1 MSFAQTETLDRIR
14 QNSRIYPYLK
24 AICVFKTF
32 DRIRQNISEERYT
45 VSGGP
50 GEDDSRCTES
60 SVLTD
65 PVRESVDFKIMQELV
80 NKVISSLSEREQLIV
95 KLCWQDKLDH
105 SKASAITG
113 VSRNTISAI
122 LKRTKVRITEEI
134 QKNDKH

>member
-1 MSFAQTETLDRIR
+1 MSFAKTETLDRIR

-45 VSGGP
+45 VSGEPREGATQCP
-50 GEDDSRCTES
+50 ES
-60 SVLTD
+60 SILTD
-65 PVRESVDFKIMQELV
+65 PVRESVDFRIMQELV